1 MLVIW
6 QSLDLCLPDHLMFWA
21 ACSLGYFGFL
31 RLSEFT
37 VPSLASFSPSYHLGV
52 QVISVDSPSAPW
64 WGDVPHWLR
73 QILASVNI
81 PGNFS
86 SHGFCIRATTV
97 AARNGV
103 PDHLMHLLLCSWST
117 ALEHW
122 STAFPP
128 WSSLPFPVCS
138 PFCCFFSSSLLHSHQ
153 FPSRAASTSAGSGL
167 PLLSLL
173 VLQCQVD
180 VHLVRCVQFFLALM
194 FRVRCFLINLKLE
207 LEAWGPYGEWR
218 FQVTRFSGPSILQA
232 PGEGFP

>member
-1 MLVIW
+1 MLHSWPQEFSTPPLRSTCGLELSTLNKGFQTPWPTTSAFRGWSAVSSAPHLLPACLLPPIT
-6 QSLDLCLPDHLMFWA
+6 LDLCLPDHLMFWA

-86 SHGFCIRATTV
+86 SHSFCIRATTV

-138 PFCCFFSSSLLHSHQ
+138 PFCCFFSSSLLRSHQ

-173 VLQCQVD
+173 VLQC
-180 VHLVRCVQFFLALM
+180 
-194 FRVRCFLINLKLE
+194 
-207 LEAWGPYGEWR
+207 
-218 FQVTRFSGPSILQA
+218 
-232 PGEGFP
+232 